1 MEVTLLVDLIIE
13 GHPFAIGERVDL
25 SEESAKLLI
34 RKGQA
39 KNDQNVGS
47 DIHSGSV
54 GKRKHGKRKS
64 TPKG

>member
-1 MEVTLLVDLIIE
+1 MEVTLLVDLTIE

-34 RKGQA
+34 RKGYA
-39 KNDQNVGS
+39 SDQNVGS

-64 TPKG
+64 TFKG